1 MCWYATFA
9 TAVNSAVHL
18 LKTYALQLGSG
29 SLHSEKFK
37 FRSLVM
43 RICVPVYLLMHA
55 TMNTILLC
63 TATTSLTLRMHKAIQ
78 LYVQCCSAATS
89 ISVHASVPI
98 LMQHAL
104 PLTVYAQQL
113 SISLRIY
120 GITCT
125 AHTQL
130 LWFRLLLNHVAQCL
144 SDLCVW

>member
-9 TAVNSAVHL
+9 TAVNSAIHL
-18 LKTYALQLGSG
+18 LKTHALQLGSG

-55 TMNTILLC
+55 TLNTILLC
-63 TATTSLTLRMHKAIQ
+63 SATDHS
-78 LYVQCCSAATS
+78 LYVCTKQYTCMYSAAAQQQ
-89 ISVHASVPI
+89 ASQCTPVPI

-113 SISLRIY
+113 SLSLRIY
-120 GITCT
+120 GIRCT

-130 LWFRLLLNHVAQCL
+130 L
-144 SDLCVW
+144 